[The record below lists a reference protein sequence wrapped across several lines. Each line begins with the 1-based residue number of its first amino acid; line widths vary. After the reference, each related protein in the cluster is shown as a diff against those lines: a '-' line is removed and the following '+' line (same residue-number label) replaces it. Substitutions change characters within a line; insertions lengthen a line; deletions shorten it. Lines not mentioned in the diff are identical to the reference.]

1 MANHKHLTIHDRI
14 KIENSLNNN
23 LSFKA
28 IGSLLGKDCTTI
40 SKEVRGHRVFEKKGA
55 PYRPFNDCVHRAACK
70 SKSDFCPQYDGKG
83 KCDHCSSCRMQC
95 GKYKKETCP
104 RLAKPPYVC
113 NGCDQRCKCTLE
125 KCRYDAGH
133 AQKEYE
139 EVRSESRSGVNLTE
153 EDLMRMDSV
162 VSPLIKQGQSLHH
175 VIVHNRDRISCCEK
189 SLYKYAN
196 DGLLSARN
204 IDMPRK
210 VRFRPR
216 KKKSVPLKVDRSCR
230 VGRAY
235 EDYQK
240 YLDEHPAAPVVEL
253 DTVEGKQGCPVLLTI
268 HFVRQHFQLAFLR
281 EANDSRSVTQVF
293 ECLYEQ
299 LGRELYEKLFG
310 VLLADNG
317 SEFSNPKAIE
327 FDKEGRQRSHVFYC
341 HPSSPG
347 EKGACEVNHE
357 FIRRV
362 IPKGVDIG
370 QHSAEQIALMMNHIN
385 SYSRP
390 DLENKSP
397 YEMMQFYYGRD
408 IPARLGVQL
417 VAPKDIVLKP
427 SLLQGCEKS
436 ESGAGTESRDSTLG
450 ANAAGQPLTQ

>member
-1 MANHKHLTIHDRI
+1 
-14 KIENSLNNN
+14 
-23 LSFKA
+23 
-28 IGSLLGKDCTTI
+28 
-40 SKEVRGHRVFEKKGA
+40 
-55 PYRPFNDCVHRAACK
+55 
-70 SKSDFCPQYDGKG
+70 
-83 KCDHCSSCRMQC
+83 MQC